1 MTSIRDETCPYAGRQ
16 AMLRTTATDLF
27 QRQVYEALS
36 ITAIQGGM
44 RSLTHARRIDSGK
57 TGMRSMPYGNMPAPS
72 ASTSIVEMPA
82 HRPRLIYGI
91 LFIVTSVVLWGTASW
106 MAGTIIWV

>member
-1 MTSIRDETCPYAGRQ
+1 
-16 AMLRTTATDLF
+16 
-27 QRQVYEALS
+27 
-36 ITAIQGGM
+36 
-44 RSLTHARRIDSGK
+44 
-57 TGMRSMPYGNMPAPS
+57 MPYGNMPAPS